1 LLLPPTTAAP
11 RIITAVFAA
20 VVAAPCEQVK
30 PPPAPLPFMRGLLS
44 ACAGAG
50 MGS

>member
-1 LLLPPTTAAP
+1 MLLPPPTAAP
-11 RIITAVFAA
+11 RVTAVFAA
-20 VVAAPCEQVK
+20 VSVSSEQGK